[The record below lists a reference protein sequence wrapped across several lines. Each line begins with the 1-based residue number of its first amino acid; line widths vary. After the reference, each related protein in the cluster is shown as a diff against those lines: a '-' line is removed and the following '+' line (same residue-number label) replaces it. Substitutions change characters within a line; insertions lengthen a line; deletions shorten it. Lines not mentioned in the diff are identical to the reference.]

1 MNKQVITEQ
10 LLQAIWACENAL
22 SLKDDRFFAENEDR
36 LKQNHARVTR
46 AFSGSWIG
54 YHANVYY
61 HELQTPPPGDHF
73 SPEWGLMSVYGN
85 PTSQNWIEYPRDDIR
100 SAIMRDVDPEFESR
114 LSQVSG
120 QAKQVLN
127 ENYETVRTIL
137 DALLRDSETLTLHRI
152 HDDIGKIDLDLSA
165 HKIIDVMRPRGQSI
179 TYDSTALSQGFI
191 TPVHCIVQA
200 GQLELL
206 HPFTALESL
215 VGCAG
220 RILKYMEINDLI
232 ERKEMTDGSKVFI
245 GHGRSPLWRE
255 LKDFLQDR
263 LQLKWEEFN
272 RVPTAGI
279 ATAERLQQMLTTSCF
294 AFLVMTAEDQHADH
308 TVHARESVVHEVG
321 LFQGRLGFRKAII
334 LLEEGCSEFSN
345 IVGLSQIR
353 FPQGNIS
360 ACFEEIRLV
369 LEREGIIQEANNR
382 IERDKE

>member
-10 LLQAIWACENAL
+10 ILQAIWACENAL
-22 SLKDDRFFAENEDR
+22 YLKDDRFFAENEDR
-36 LKQNHARVTR
+36 LEQNLTRVTR
-46 AFSGSWIG
+46 AFSGSWFG

-61 HELQTPPPGDHF
+61 HELQKPPPGDHF
-73 SPEWGLMSVYGN
+73 SPEWGLMSESSN
-85 PTSQNWIEYPRDDIR
+85 PTSENWIEYPRDDIR
-100 SAIMRDVDPEFESR
+100 SAIMRGVDPEFESR
-114 LSQVSG
+114 LSQVSD

-137 DALLRDSETLTLHRI
+137 DALLRDLENQTLQRI
-152 HDDIGKIDLDLSA
+152 QDDIGKIDLDLSA
-165 HKIIDVMRPRGQSI
+165 YKIIDVMRPRGQLI
-179 TYDSTALSQGFI
+179 VYDSTAVSQGFR
-191 TPVHCIVQA
+191 TPVHCIVQVE
-200 GQLELL
+200 QLELL

-232 ERKEMTDGSKVFI
+232 ERKEMTTGSKVFI
-245 GHGRSPLWRE
+245 GHGHSPLWRE

-263 LQLKWEEFN
+263 LHLEWDEFN

-279 ATAERLQQMLTTSCF
+279 ATAERLQQMLPTSCF
-294 AFLVMTAEDQHADH
+294 AFLVMTAEDQHANQ
-308 TVHARESVVHEVG
+308 TLHARENVVHEVG

-353 FPQGNIS
+353 FPQSNIS

-369 LEREGIIQEANNR
+369 LEREGIIQ
-382 IERDKE
+382 